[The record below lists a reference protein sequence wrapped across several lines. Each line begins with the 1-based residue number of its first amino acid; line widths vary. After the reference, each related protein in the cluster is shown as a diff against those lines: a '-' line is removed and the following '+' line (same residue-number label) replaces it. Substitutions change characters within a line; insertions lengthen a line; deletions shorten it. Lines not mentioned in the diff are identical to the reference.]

1 MTAELDHS
9 TQNGIMRQRLT
20 LDAGIKCA
28 GTPEPRIAAEI
39 FWPAAGLAD
48 PPLVFVCLAGGSI
61 NRGYYD
67 LGAEARPSFSF
78 ARSMAEAGMSTV
90 SIDHL
95 GVGESTRPA
104 DGFALTPDLLAEA
117 NAHATRQIVDGL
129 RSGALI
135 SDLPPLPEL
144 ESIGVGHSMGGM
156 LTVIQQARW
165 PSHDALVLLGF
176 SNNGLIEHL
185 PKPAHALIGR
195 PEAITDRIGDIARQ
209 IYPNP
214 YPELAPSPEGSAMF
228 YGAMADRD
236 GVQALK
242 AARDVLLAVS
252 GLQSMIPGSIAHRSN
267 AIAVP
272 IFLGLGDQDIA
283 GSPHAI
289 PATFP
294 NSRDISLLVLPETGH
309 CQFIFPSRG
318 LLFERIA
325 AWAKMIVDGVGE

>member
-1 MTAELDHS
+1 M
-9 TQNGIMRQRLT
+9 
-20 LDAGIKCA
+20 LDAGVRLADTLDPKV
-28 GTPEPRIAAEI
+28 AAEI
-39 FWPAAGLAD
+39 FWPAEGRLAS
-48 PPLVFVCLAGGSI
+48 PPIVFVCLPGGSI

-67 LGAEARPSFSF
+67 LGGDARPSFSF
-78 ARSMAEAGMSTV
+78 ARQMAKAGMITV

-95 GVGESTRPA
+95 GVGESTRPL
-104 DGFALTPDLLAEA
+104 DGFALTPDVIAEA
-117 NAHATRQIVDGL
+117 NAYATRQIVNGL
-129 RSGALI
+129 RSGMLVR
-135 SDLPPLPEL
+135 DLPPLPEL
-144 ESIGVGHSMGGM
+144 KSIGVGHSMGGM

-185 PKPAHALIGR
+185 PKPAHALIDA
-195 PEAITDRIGDIARQ
+195 PESVPAKIGEIARG

-214 YPELAPSPEGSAMF
+214 YPELAPSPEGSVMF
-228 YGAMADRD
+228 YGSKADRD

-252 GLQSMIPGSIAHRSN
+252 GLQSMIPGSIALRSN
-267 AIAVP
+267 AITVP

-294 NSRDISLLVLPETGH
+294 NCRDISLLVLSETGH

-318 LLFERIA
+318 LLFGRIA
-325 AWAKMIVDGVGE
+325 AWAGMIVDGVDE

>member
-1 MTAELDHS
+1 MTAELDVSARS
-9 TQNGIMRQRLT
+9 TIRRQTLA
-20 LDAGIKCA
+20 LDAGIKLA
-28 GTPEPRIAAEI
+28 DTPETKIAAEI
-39 FWPAAGLAD
+39 FRPAGSLTD
-48 PPLVFVCLAGGSI
+48 PPIVFICLPGGSI

-67 LGAEARPSFSF
+67 LGAEAQPRFSF
-78 ARSMAEAGMSTV
+78 ARYMAEAGMITV

-104 DGFALTPDLLAEA
+104 DGFALTPDVIAEA
-117 NAHATRQIVDGL
+117 NAHATRQIVSGL
-129 RSGALI
+129 RGGGLI
-135 SDLPPLPEL
+135 SDLPPLPKL
-144 ESIGVGHSMGGM
+144 ESIGVGHSMGAM

-165 PSHDALVLLGF
+165 PSHDGLVLLGF

-185 PKPAHALIGR
+185 PKPAHALIGH
-195 PEAITDRIGDIARQ
+195 PETIPARIGDIARQ
-209 IYPNP
+209 IYPSP

-228 YGAMADRD
+228 YGSMAERD

-252 GLQSMIPGSIAHRSN
+252 GLQSMVPGSIRPRAN

-309 CQFIFPSRG
+309 CQFIFPSRE
-318 LLFERIA
+318 LLFARIA
-325 AWAKMIVDGVGE
+325 AWAGTIVDGVGG